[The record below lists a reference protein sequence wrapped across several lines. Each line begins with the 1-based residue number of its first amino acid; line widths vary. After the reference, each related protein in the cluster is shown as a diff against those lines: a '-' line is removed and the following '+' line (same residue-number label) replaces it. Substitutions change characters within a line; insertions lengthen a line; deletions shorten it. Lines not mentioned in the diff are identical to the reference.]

1 VAWRVTIPAFWRT
14 STFRLTL
21 IFAAILAVF
30 SSILLAYLFNETI
43 WAARREAFGRLNG
56 EYRQLADIHAAGG
69 IEAVKRALFER
80 SANGEQVFYY
90 LLAAPDGSPISGD
103 FSGLP
108 ARAPVSGIS
117 RHAFSIAE
125 ASAAPGEPAA
135 RRAAIAI
142 IGRQSDATSILVAL
156 DIEATAETA
165 RRLRR
170 AGSLGAATGII
181 VALLGGI
188 LVSRAAAAKV
198 RTLARLTEDVI
209 AGDLSRRAPD
219 WRSGDEYSTLASAL
233 NAMLVRLERLVQS
246 ARNAGDAIAHD
257 LRTPLA
263 RVRNRLEDIAAHL
276 ETAPPQS
283 PEPGP
288 QLAAELAAS
297 VSEAIAETGR
307 MLETFNAVLRLSQ
320 IEAGENGAMRRVDLA
335 DMAGTFAEFFE
346 PAFEDAGLGFEAM
359 IGSGLMAIA
368 DSAMMGQAL
377 TNLLDNATKY
387 TPAGG
392 AAALRAR
399 RRSDGQ
405 IEVAV
410 VNTGPGIPED
420 QRGRVLER
428 FTRLDTARNSPGSG
442 LGLSLVVAVAER
454 HQGHVE
460 LSDGLPGPDGPGL
473 RVALVIPA
481 A

>member
-1 VAWRVTIPAFWRT
+1 MAFRVTIPAFWRT
-14 STFRLTL
+14 SAFRVTL

-30 SSILLAYLFNETI
+30 SSILLASLFNETI
-43 WAARREAFGRLNG
+43 WAARREAFARLNE
-56 EYRQLADIHAAGG
+56 EYRHLSRIHHSGG

-80 SANGEQVFYY
+80 SAGGEQPFYY
-90 LLAAPDGSPISGD
+90 LLAAPDGSRLSGD
-103 FSGLP
+103 FSALP
-108 ARAPVSGIS
+108 APPPASGIS
-117 RHAFSIAE
+117 RHTFSFA
-125 ASAAPGEPAA
+125 ASPATPGAAMI
-135 RRAAIAI
+135 RHAAIAI
-142 IGRQSDATSILVAL
+142 IGRQTDGTSILVAL

-170 AGSLGAATGII
+170 AGGLWAATGLI
-181 VALLGGI
+181 VASLGGI

-246 ARNAGDAIAHD
+246 ARHAGDAIAHD

-263 RVRNRLEDIAAHL
+263 RVRNRLEDIAARL
-276 ETAPPQS
+276 ESAPATGS
-283 PEPGP
+283 AGP
-288 QLAAELAAS
+288 DTLSAS
-297 VSEAIAETGR
+297 VNAALAETGL

-320 IEAGENGAMRRVDLA
+320 IEAGENGAMRRIDLA
-335 DMAGTFAEFFE
+335 GIIENCAEFYAPVFE
-346 PAFEDAGLGFEAM
+346 ELGLSFEVMTSTGL
-359 IGSGLMAIA
+359 LAIA
-368 DSAMMGQAL
+368 DAAMIGQAL
-377 TNLLDNATKY
+377 TNLLDNASKY

-392 AAALRAR
+392 AVAMRAR
-399 RRSDGQ
+399 RRSDGDVE
-405 IEVAV
+405 IAV
-410 VNTGPGIPED
+410 VNTGQGIPED
-420 QRGRVLER
+420 QRARMLER

-442 LGLSLVVAVAER
+442 LGLSLVAAVAER

-460 LSDGLPGPDGPGL
+460 LSDGLPGPVGPGL